1 LKKADLII
9 RGKFIKSMKSI
20 SLLLLISLA
29 ISCKKETQE
38 EYSKP
43 TETYNETVAQNPI
56 DLGKEIFEGKGVCYT
71 CHKEETKTVGPS
83 IKEIAEIYKEKG
95 GSMVEF
101 LQEKSEPIVDPS
113 QYATMKTN
121 FAITKNLPKEELK
134 ALEAYML
141 SFSK

>member
-1 LKKADLII
+1 MKKIVFTLII
-9 RGKFIKSMKSI
+9 L
-20 SLLLLISLA
+20 SLF
-29 ISCKKETQE
+29 SCKKESE
-38 EYSKP
+38 EKFGKP
-43 TETYNETVAQNPI
+43 TEEVTETAAQKPE

-71 CHKEETKTVGPS
+71 CHKEEVKTVGPS
-83 IKEIAEIYKEKG
+83 IKDIAKIYKEKG
-95 GSMVEF
+95 GSITEF
-101 LQEKSEPIVDPS
+101 LKEKSEPIVDPS

>member
-1 LKKADLII
+1 MKKTL
-9 RGKFIKSMKSI
+9 FI
-20 SLLLLISLA
+20 LLIGLLF
-29 ISCKKETQE
+29 SCKQE
-38 EYSKP
+38 SEENYSKA
-43 TETYNETVAQNPI
+43 TEIINETAAQNPI

>member
-1 LKKADLII
+1 MKKTAIILIVL
-9 RGKFIKSMKSI
+9 
-20 SLLLLISLA
+20 SLF
-29 ISCKKETQE
+29 SCKKENQE
-38 EYSKP
+38 NFGKP
-43 TETYNETVAQNPI
+43 TEVTTHKPE
-56 DLGKEIFEGKGVCYT
+56 DLGAAIFDGKGVCYT
-71 CHKEETKTVGPS
+71 CHKPETKTVGPS
-83 IKEIAEIYKEKG
+83 IKDIAKIYKEKG
-95 GSMVEF
+95 GSIVDF

>member
-1 LKKADLII
+1 MKKVIFTLILLSLFACKNESDQNF
-9 RGKFIKSMKSI
+9 GKT
-20 SLLLLISLA
+20 
-29 ISCKKETQE
+29 TQV
-38 EYSKP
+38 SSQKP
-43 TETYNETVAQNPI
+43 E

-71 CHKEETKTVGPS
+71 CHKPETKTVGPS
-83 IKEIAEIYKEKG
+83 IKDIAKIYKEKG
-95 GSMVEF
+95 GNIVDF